1 MKATWIG
8 VCVGILVI
16 GAGTASAD
24 EALAKRSGCLKC
36 HSVDMKVI
44 GPAYR
49 DVAMKYRSDPGARQ
63 TLIEKVTKGGK
74 GNWTQITGGVPMPPH
89 SNLLNQAE
97 IAKLV
102 DWILS
107 R

>member
-8 VCVGILVI
+8 VCAGILMMA
-16 GAGTASAD
+16 AGTASAD
-24 EALAKRSGCLKC
+24 EALAKRSGCLRC
-36 HSVDMKVI
+36 HSVDMKVV

-49 DVAMKYRSDPGARQ
+49 DVAMKYRRDPRARQ
-63 TLIEKVTKGGK
+63 ILIDKVSKGGK

-89 SNLLNQAE
+89 SSLLNEEE

>member
-16 GAGTASAD
+16 AAGPASAD
-24 EALAKRSGCLKC
+24 ESLAKRAGCLKC

-49 DVAMKYRSDPGARQ
+49 DVAMKYRSDPRARQ
-63 TLIEKVTKGGK
+63 TLIDKVSKGGK
-74 GNWTQITGGVPMPPH
+74 GNWTQITGGVKMPPH
-89 SNLLNQAE
+89 SSLLNEAE